1 MAVVED
7 TSGLAKAEGIV
18 VHVVSTGAYKGA
30 FVPGTEITTEHIA
43 YLQEQANALNAH
55 FMTAVS
61 KGRKAGMKKV
71 ESWADGRAWI
81 ASTALEMGLIDGVTR
96 LEDAMIKLQKSIP
109 KRSMK
114 SQIIRA
120 DIEMS
125 SME

>member
-1 MAVVED
+1 
-7 TSGLAKAEGIV
+7 
-18 VHVVSTGAYKGA
+18 
-30 FVPGTEITTEHIA
+30 
-43 YLQEQANALNAH
+43 
-55 FMTAVS
+55 MTAVS

-125 SME
+125 SIE